1 MPLLET
7 CTDHVRGEAFFTITA
22 AETWSI
28 AMVKR
33 LQARYPD
40 EVEIRSAN
48 PDGSMVAR
56 LPFSWMRIVP
66 KRKDTLTDV
75 ERQARRDWG
84 RQSRMSQLGARPQ
97 AIAPNSG
104 EQAPPHTGIPPKQK
118 GGEGHNGT

>member
-33 LQARYPD
+33 LKAKYPG
-40 EVEIRSAN
+40 EVEIRITN

-66 KRKDTLTDV
+66 KRKVD
-75 ERQARRDWG
+75 ARLAENLHGAAG
-84 RQSRMSQLGARPQ
+84 RE
-97 AIAPNSG
+97 AIDPNSD
-104 EQAPPHTGIPPKQK
+104 EQAPPYTGIPPKQK